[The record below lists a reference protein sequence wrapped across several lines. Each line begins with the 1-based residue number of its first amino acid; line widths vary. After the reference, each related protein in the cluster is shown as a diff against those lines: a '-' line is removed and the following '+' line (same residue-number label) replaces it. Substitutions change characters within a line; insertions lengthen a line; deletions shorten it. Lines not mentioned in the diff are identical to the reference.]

1 MDTLVDAGLVP
12 DTSKWK
18 YRPPPNVSMG
28 FPRLSLP
35 VKYSSNVGRGG
46 GVLMLCMPSLLNL

>member
-18 YRPPPNVSMG
+18 YPTSPTVSISLH
-28 FPRLSLP
+28 LSANISVVVFHVSL
-35 VKYSSNVGRGG
+35 YATRGAESM
-46 GVLMLCMPSLLNL
+46 VCD

>member
-18 YRPPPNVSMG
+18 YPTSPNVRERACR
-28 FPRLSLP
+28 FKTVFVWLLP
-35 VKYSSNVGRGG
+35 G
-46 GVLMLCMPSLLNL
+46 LDP

>member
-18 YRPPPNVSMG
+18 YPTSPTVSINV
-28 FPRLSLP
+28 
-35 VKYSSNVGRGG
+35 
-46 GVLMLCMPSLLNL
+46 NLAATSCVVAFHVAFYAS